1 MKRKLQFA
9 GWLMALGMGAALVV
23 PCFAQGPR
31 ANGTQNRQEN
41 RPPKEQRPPPRQQPS
56 REQQPRQQPRQ
67 EQRQQQRQQQQD
79 ARRAQSERQNSGAN
93 RPPNTNTH
101 RPPAPDPSHAGM
113 AARSNNNLSQPPSAY
128 TPAPKR
134 FDSLPRQEQQKILQN
149 NKSFE
154 KLPPAQKQQ
163 MREAAANWSRLTPEQ
178 RNHIQSNVLPQWK
191 QLPPN
196 RQRAIQQ
203 RLGVLQN
210 MPESARNQHLND
222 PNFTRGM
229 SEEDKAMLR
238 DLSHLHVGA
247 PDPPNE

>member
-1 MKRKLQFA
+1 
-9 GWLMALGMGAALVV
+9 MALGMSAVV
-23 PCFAQGPR
+23 GVPSLAQGPR
-31 ANGTQNRQEN
+31 ANGPQNRQDN
-41 RPPKEQRPPPRQQPS
+41 KPPRQQSQPPRQPPPRQQG
-56 REQQPRQQPRQ
+56 Q
-67 EQRQQQRQQQQD
+67 EQRQERRQVQQG
-79 ARRAQSERQNSGAN
+79 RRTQNEPQNSGASHPPNVNTN
-93 RPPNTNTH
+93 RPPADLN
-101 RPPAPDPSHAGM
+101 RAGM
-113 AARSNNNLSQPPSAY
+113 ATGPSNNTNRPPSAY
-128 TPAPKR
+128 APPKR

-149 NKSFE
+149 NKNFE

-163 MREAAANWSRLTPEQ
+163 MREAAANWNKLTPEQ
-178 RNHIQSNVLPQWK
+178 RNHIKSDVLPQWK
-191 QLPPN
+191 QLPPS

-229 SEEDKAMLR
+229 GEEDKAMLR

>member
-1 MKRKLQFA
+1 
-9 GWLMALGMGAALVV
+9 
-23 PCFAQGPR
+23 
-31 ANGTQNRQEN
+31 
-41 RPPKEQRPPPRQQPS
+41 
-56 REQQPRQQPRQ
+56 
-67 EQRQQQRQQQQD
+67 
-79 ARRAQSERQNSGAN
+79 
-93 RPPNTNTH
+93 
-101 RPPAPDPSHAGM
+101 M
-113 AARSNNNLSQPPSAY
+113 AARSNNNLSRPPLAY

-134 FDSLPRQEQQKILQN
+134 FDNLPRQEQQKILQN

>member
-1 MKRKLQFA
+1 
-9 GWLMALGMGAALVV
+9 MALGMGAALVV

-41 RPPKEQRPPPRQQPS
+41 RPPKQQSQPPPRQQPS

-101 RPPAPDPSHAGM
+101 RPPAPDPSRAGM

-154 KLPPAQKQQ
+154 KLAPAQRQQ
-163 MREAAANWSRLTPEQ
+163 REEAARNWTHLTPEQ
-178 RNHIQSNVLPQWK
+178 QNHVRSDVIPKWK
-191 QLPPN
+191 QMPKG
-196 RQRAIQQ
+196 RQDAIQH
-203 RLGVLQN
+203 RLAVLRN

>member
-1 MKRKLQFA
+1 MS
-9 GWLMALGMGAALVV
+9 AALAV
-23 PCFAQGPR
+23 PSSAQGPR
-31 ANGTQNRQEN
+31 ANWEQNRQDN
-41 RPPKEQRPPPRQQPS
+41 KPPKQQSQPPRQQP
-56 REQQPRQQPRQ
+56 PRQQSPPQ
-67 EQRQQQRQQQQD
+67 QRQQQRQERRQQQQE
-79 ARRAQSERQNSGAN
+79 ARRPQNERQNSGAN
-93 RPPNTNTH
+93 RPPNANTG
-101 RPPAPDPSHAGM
+101 RPPASDIDRAGM
-113 AARSNNNLSQPPSAY
+113 MAGQSNNPNRPPNAY
-128 TPAPKR
+128 TPPSQKKFKDLSPQEQRKVIENYNKQRNLSPA
-134 FDSLPRQEQQKILQN
+134 DRQEIKR
-149 NKSFE
+149 
-154 KLPPAQKQQ
+154 
-163 MREAAANWSRLTPEQ
+163 REEIFGRLTPEQ
-178 RNHIQSNVLPQWK
+178 KDHVRNDLAPKWK